1 MQNLV
6 PRDYS
11 KCICTCTYTH
21 ACTHAHT
28 HTHTHKGNSTQKHS
42 DNTNIHSPPP
52 KMGMKWR
59 LEMDKDSSMKQKTW
73 QVYNFGKRNVFRL
86 DLNESRKGFCRR
98 GRGRSFHVDG
108 PRTQKARGTNSGE
121 SGARNLEIK
130 SIRSRVE
137 STGECVIHRQQ
148 WMRWG
153 WDGEAKKES
162 KTQLTRA
169 RTLRNSR
176 VSNWSNVLRCG

>member
-1 MQNLV
+1 MHMHMH
-6 PRDYS
+6 
-11 KCICTCTYTH
+11 IH
-21 ACTHAHT
+21 ARMHARTHT
-28 HTHTHKGNSTQKHS
+28 HTHTKATAHRSILTIQIY
-42 DNTNIHSPPP
+42 TAPP

-153 WDGEAKKES
+153 
-162 KTQLTRA
+162 
-169 RTLRNSR
+169 
-176 VSNWSNVLRCG
+176 